1 MTQTRLQ
8 IIVWQNQLTSG
19 LVHVPR
25 LGLSWCLVP
34 KVAST
39 SISSLLLPHLRSPP
53 SWCVTI
59 QIQAPSPLSRSS
71 EDEDREYPF
80 PQLEVWRLAGH
91 LQYHQYLRLQNSSP
105 SLMVLVSR

>member
-1 MTQTRLQ
+1 MKRLQ
-8 IIVWQNQLTSG
+8 NIVWQNQLTSG

-39 SISSLLLPHLRSPP
+39 SISSLLLPHLRSGG
-53 SWCVTI
+53 SWCATTLIHVT
-59 QIQAPSPLSRSS
+59 LSRSS

-91 LQYHQYLRLQNSSP
+91 LQYHHYLRIQNSSS

>member
-1 MTQTRLQ
+1 MTRLQ
-8 IIVWQNQLTSG
+8 ITVWQNQLTSG

-39 SISSLLLPHLRSPP
+39 SISSLLLPHLRSGG
-53 SWCVTI
+53 SCGVTTLI
-59 QIQAPSPLSRSS
+59 QSPLSRSG

-91 LQYHQYLRLQNSSP
+91 LQYHHYLRLQNSSS

>member
-1 MTQTRLQ
+1 MTRLQ
-8 IIVWQNQLTSG
+8 IIVWQNHLTSA

-39 SISSLLLPHLRSPP
+39 SISSLLLPHLRSGA
-53 SWCVTI
+53 SCSATI
-59 QIQAPSPLSRSS
+59 LIQDTLSRSR

-91 LQYHQYLRLQNSSP
+91 LQYHHYLRLQNSSS
-105 SLMVLVSR
+105 SLMILISR

>member
-1 MTQTRLQ
+1 MTRLQ

-53 SWCVTI
+53 SCCVTI
-59 QIQAPSPLSRSS
+59 QIQAPLSRSS

-91 LQYHQYLRLQNSSP
+91 LQYHHYLRIQNSSS

>member
-1 MTQTRLQ
+1 MIRLQ
-8 IIVWQNQLTSG
+8 FIDRQNQLTSA

-53 SWCVTI
+53 SCCVTI
-59 QIQAPSPLSRSS
+59 QIQDTLSRSS

-91 LQYHQYLRLQNSSP
+91 LQYHHYLRIQNSSS

>member
-1 MTQTRLQ
+1 MTRLQ
-8 IIVWQNQLTSG
+8 ILVWQNQLTSG

-53 SWCVTI
+53 SCCVTI
-59 QIQAPSPLSRSS
+59 LIHVTLSRSS

-91 LQYHQYLRLQNSSP
+91 LQYHHYLRIQNSSS

>member
-1 MTQTRLQ
+1 M
-8 IIVWQNQLTSG
+8 
-19 LVHVPR
+19 HVPR

-39 SISSLLLPHLRSPP
+39 SISSLLLPHLRSGG
-53 SWCVTI
+53 SCCGVTI
-59 QIQAPSPLSRSS
+59 LTQDTLSRSS

-91 LQYHQYLRLQNSSP
+91 LQYHHYLRLQNSSS

>member
-1 MTQTRLQ
+1 MIRLQ

-39 SISSLLLPHLRSPP
+39 SISSLLLPHLRSGG
-53 SWCVTI
+53 SWCATTLI
-59 QIQAPSPLSRSS
+59 Q
-71 EDEDREYPF
+71 DT
-80 PQLEVWRLAGH
+80 
-91 LQYHQYLRLQNSSP
+91 LQI
-105 SLMVLVSR
+105 

>member
-1 MTQTRLQ
+1 MTRLQ
-8 IIVWQNQLTSG
+8 NIVWQNQLTSA

-39 SISSLLLPHLRSPP
+39 SISSLLLPHLRSGG

-59 QIQAPSPLSRSS
+59 LIQHTLSRSS

-91 LQYHQYLRLQNSSP
+91 LQYHHYLRLQNSSS

>member
-1 MTQTRLQ
+1 MTRLQ
-8 IIVWQNQLTSG
+8 ILVWQNQLTSG

-39 SISSLLLPHLRSPP
+39 SISSLLLPHLRSGG
-53 SWCVTI
+53 SCCVTT
-59 QIQAPSPLSRSS
+59 QIQDTLSRSG

-91 LQYHQYLRLQNSSP
+91 LQYHHYLHLQNSSS

>member
-1 MTQTRLQ
+1 MTRLQ
-8 IIVWQNQLTSG
+8 FLVWQNQLTSA

-39 SISSLLLPHLRSPP
+39 SISSLLLPHLRSGG
-53 SWCVTI
+53 SWCGATTLI
-59 QIQAPSPLSRSS
+59 QHTLSRSE

-91 LQYHQYLRLQNSSP
+91 LQYHHYLRIQNSSS